1 MQIEGEIVIRCDL
14 QNAFVRMTEVFA
26 EPKVVAGFKTTT
38 GEHLSHAVGAALIR
52 IGENSKR
59 RRTLLESL
67 A

>member
-26 EPKVVAGFKTTT
+26 EPKVVARLKPTTD
-38 GEHLSHAVGAALIR
+38 EHLSHTDGAALVR